1 MNALSA
7 LECLKRYVQNATYQ
21 KNSLVNSH
29 MSKKQEE
36 FYHGSTAHFKPGDVI
51 KSPAARG
58 VENPRPQNP
67 FYQHDRVY
75 VTPLHLLTAR
85 IYAHGENDTSET
97 GPSGHIYKVQ
107 PVGQKRHDREV
118 KWGLK
123 GVSYHF
129 REAVVLSKHNPNTME
144 EIKD

>member
-1 MNALSA
+1 MSASENLSPTQFDPN
-7 LECLKRYVQNATYQ
+7 V
-21 KNSLVNSH
+21 
-29 MSKKQEE
+29 
-36 FYHGSTAHFKPGDVI
+36 FYHGSTANLKPGDVI

-58 VENPRPQNP
+58 VPNPRPENP
-67 FYQHDRVY
+67 SYRHDRVY
-75 VTPLHLLTAR
+75 ATPYLLMTAR
-85 IYAHGENDTSET
+85 IYAHGPEDTSET

-107 PVGQKRHDREV
+107 PVGAKRHDQEV

-123 GVSYHF
+123 GISYHF

>member
-1 MNALSA
+1 MA
-7 LECLKRYVQNATYQ
+7 
-21 KNSLVNSH
+21 
-29 MSKKQEE
+29 KKQEE

-58 VENPRPQNP
+58 VDNPRPQNP
-67 FYQHDRVY
+67 IYQHDRVY

-85 IYAHGENDTSET
+85 IYAHGENDTAET

-107 PVGQKRHDREV
+107 PVGQKRHDKEV

-144 EIKD
+144 EIKEQ